1 MTVVLAEPQDGRSSS
16 AKAIASAVGVV
27 ALVAM
32 AITVGLGWSSA
43 ILAAWALLSVA
54 AALVDSRTERLP
66 DRLVLSGVAIS
77 VVGGLMVGRLPSV
90 IAGALLFGVPLLV
103 VHLAR
108 PEGMGFGDVKFASM
122 LGAGIG
128 FVMVPLV
135 LPAYLLAAVLHVAI
149 CVTARAGR
157 RPVPF
162 GPSLALGSIAVLVVA
177 LVGR

>member
-1 MTVVLAEPQDGRSSS
+1 MTVVLVEPRDGARRGVV
-16 AKAIASAVGVV
+16 AIASAVGVV
-27 ALVAM
+27 ALGAT
-32 AITVGLGWSSA
+32 AITGRLGWSSA
-43 ILAAWALLSVA
+43 IVAAWALLSVV

-66 DRLVLSGVAIS
+66 DRLVLPGVAIT

-103 VHLAR
+103 VHLAH
-108 PEGMGFGDVKFASM
+108 PDGMGFGDVKFASM

-128 FVMVPLV
+128 LVAVPLV
-135 LPAYLLAAVLHVAI
+135 LPAYLLAAVLHVVI
-149 CVTARAGR
+149 CVAARAGR